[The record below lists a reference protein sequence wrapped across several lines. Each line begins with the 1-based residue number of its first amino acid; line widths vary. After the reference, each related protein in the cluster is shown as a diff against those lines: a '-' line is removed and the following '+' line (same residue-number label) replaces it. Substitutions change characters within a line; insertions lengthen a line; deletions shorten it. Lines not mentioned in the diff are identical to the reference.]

1 MAKKNT
7 TPVTESVE
15 QAEQVL
21 AQGPAAAAGSDGSL
35 AEEIQAFL
43 ARRDELAQRLVSEIA
58 ATEQRLAALRQ
69 SAALLFAENG
79 GERKPKKAAPKKPKP
94 TKAVAAVE
102 AALSTPE
109 PLAASE

>member
-1 MAKKNT
+1 MAKKNA

-15 QAEQVL
+15 QAEKVL
-21 AQGPAAAAGSDGSL
+21 AQAPTATAGLDGTL

-43 ARRDELAQRLVSEIA
+43 ARREELAQRLVSEIA

-69 SAALLFAENG
+69 SAALLGAEPAT
-79 GERKPKKAAPKKPKP
+79 ERKAKKPAAKKAKP
-94 TKAVAAVE
+94 TKAAAAVE
-102 AALSTPE
+102 EAVNTPE

>member
-7 TPVTESVE
+7 TPVTERVE

-21 AQGPAAAAGSDGSL
+21 AAGSTAAAGLDGSL

-43 ARRDELAQRLVSEIA
+43 ARRDELAQRLVQEIA

-79 GERKPKKAAPKKPKP
+79 GERKPKKAAAKKPKP
-94 TKAVAAVE
+94 TKAAAVLE
-102 AALSTPE
+102 EIVNTPE